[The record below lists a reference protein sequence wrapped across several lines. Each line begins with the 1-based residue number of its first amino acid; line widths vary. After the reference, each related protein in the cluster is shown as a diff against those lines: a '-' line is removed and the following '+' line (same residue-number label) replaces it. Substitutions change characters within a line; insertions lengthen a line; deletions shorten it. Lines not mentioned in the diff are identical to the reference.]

1 MAKFDPKSYAK
12 NVVRS
17 AGYIGIETAKGVNPA
32 LTSYISD
39 TASTVRDMYTT
50 AKELSRGDTTILKKL
65 FGNNEE
71 LYKNVEKTSRNV
83 LDDIRS
89 GKFYNPEREK
99 KSLDSYM
106 KNEMGFDFDD
116 IDFDVDENYGE
127 DGSSSSSSGSS
138 FDSLSKVQQMVT
150 AASTDEITRNARSNT
165 RTAISANTKLFSQV
179 NNSLTVINSSILAFH
194 QDLAAP
200 LNNHIINS
208 TNFYQTATEQLAKQT
223 AILEHINS
231 VISDR
236 FEPKKNGFGNKET
249 SAWEDIMGD
258 GFPSLSGLKKHVTK
272 NIRNSDL
279 GMLSSFVSPDTL
291 SMLFESGSLD
301 SPIAL
306 AMTMALTSK
315 LQNGSVGKSMNR
327 LNSTLAGGFG
337 NIASKIHNYNTSS
350 WTKDKYGNMK
360 AKNGFLSQLA
370 RIFDIVPEANNKI
383 DTSKYN
389 KGRAEWTGMDNK
401 ALTEVIPTQL
411 AKIYSAI
418 TGQETEIY
426 DYKSGRWIKAGNI
439 KKEFDKAKTAA
450 IDRASYD
457 FKQSAIKDYIDSNNA
472 KGSDINYRS
481 RSTISFTN
489 DYNKVMQHFVSNNVN
504 IGTMTDAELGKYISY
519 LARNNIIDKRNI
531 GHIKRVF
538 AGERKQTAS
547 NAVNNSRVQYNKFMG
562 SAGEDSNFSMLAN
575 NSNIYNSGRNNKD
588 EYKSTILGITD
599 NKGNDIFFYLQSYYS
614 QLESI
619 KYSLS
624 TGNTRKGRGGKANSV
639 AGIPANFSVPDNST
653 TKFAN
658 IDRSL
663 PGRVTIQNER
673 DEYDEDTGEWVS
685 KGKKRKATSKHDF
698 TAAAEEEKSSP
709 LSRIIDKI
717 TNHLSNIFIGD
728 TPIQNAIREEG
739 ILGALKKM
747 PSLIG
752 ESVTDAMKK
761 LQEGVMKWAS
771 NMLAKFKES
780 SFGMGMLEDAKS
792 SFKNAGKTLLDH
804 ATKSAG
810 NVVQWATGKRP
821 NWAGE
826 VTDVPQAYNGGYVN
840 KSGMVSVSEGELII
854 PSEDNPFYHGRTNKS
869 SQKAKESMNYRNW
882 VASGGN
888 GGDYWGSFRKGG
900 TVKKLSKKAARKA
913 ARKAKNAANNKIKD
927 FKEYIDS
934 TAAGPMIESTVEQIK
949 TSVDS
954 SLSLFFGKS
963 YGDVKDLS
971 KEATNTI
978 KNNAPKVASKGLLGA
993 VIGGAMTGSGLG
1005 LLGGL
1010 AIGAGIEV
1018 VNHSDKISEYLF
1030 GSADGKK
1037 EGKLPA
1043 KVQNFLKKQ
1052 LPDLAKS
1059 GAIGSILGAIGI
1071 APGGLMGGFVLG
1083 AGVQM
1088 LSNNEFI
1095 KDKLAQALFGSKDI
1109 NGERH
1114 GGIVGSLKVRVV
1126 DPMADFVKDGFSKIG
1141 DYLKKN
1147 FLAPVTKIFD
1157 PLKDWVK
1164 GKAIKFFEGIG
1175 KKISDSAKGIF
1186 RNIDE
1191 LFDGTFGR
1199 LISTGGK
1206 LAKKLL
1212 GFGGNVASLP
1222 FKAVGAAGDKLEKHN
1237 IKMGYSSRNAKE
1249 RLEIMGEENSSG
1261 YNKKLASLSDKEGNL
1276 TADAEQYIKDV
1287 NFFSNGKKQ
1296 AKNDIDSER
1305 RNVIDTTIASLTN
1318 GGMGNPKLVKQLRNA
1333 LNSKESRESGTF
1345 SKDALDLINNLSDKD
1360 MDPNTKKKV
1369 LESLNTTGNSLRDKI
1384 NNLKAYDAKQ
1394 LEFFKNHEELGAY
1407 NPLTGEVNQRA
1418 LKEFNMQARTDMDS
1432 LNVEYSKAFAD
1443 SQKEHLENLSEA
1455 KKQELAEK
1463 SDILGKQ
1470 RNVVLNNILDVVQL
1484 IARKAGV
1491 DIPKKNNKFGN
1502 ILANGESSDDA
1513 GTEQR
1518 TDTENGSNAL
1528 QNTISK
1534 LTGGASG
1541 NEVAKSDEE
1550 KGYRYTHDSDG
1561 NSIKEVFIS
1570 GKWQKDMT
1578 DSGTAEVVNAKKK
1591 ESNLKSKF
1599 FSLFTT
1605 GAFFSGI
1612 KSLFGGDDKDEKK
1625 TTLWDKLK
1633 QGASFLF
1640 DKFFG
1645 EGSSIGSFISSII
1658 SGGGLGSLI
1667 QSALSSAISFALP
1680 AALVAAGIKG
1690 LTNVSEESAGTKYDR
1705 EMTGANDDEDGGD
1718 ERSQEAREKEQKRN
1732 IFQKLVHGGQSLEY
1746 KYLGK
1751 DMRTYKEDDYVT
1763 DTYAERVRDKVIQN
1777 TAGVIGGVGSLA
1789 KATDWATKHGGVVGK
1804 TISMVTNP
1812 VGVAKKAVDKVAPI
1826 GQAIGNNASKALTY
1840 AADSGKALAQG
1851 WGSEMTTGQKAVGAV
1866 YNKASAVGTKV
1877 ADATS
1882 SVVSK
1887 IGSSIKNILTKVT
1900 DKLGIYIPE
1909 DAADDIASTLLSSA
1923 KEGATKLK
1931 SAIQTG
1937 AKIFYWANVIN
1948 AITYGAQSAG
1958 AKEILGILDE
1968 PTLMQR
1974 ALAAICNG
1982 INAAIP
1988 LIGGIIPTRTLVT
2001 VVYKVLSA
2009 AGVDFGNFE
2018 NQRAV
2023 AESTVADYNAAN
2035 GTTYDLKEYLYNVE
2049 GEATLQTRISHT
2061 VSTGVKKAKEGIKN
2075 FGSNIKETT
2084 GKVVDTI
2091 KTGASDAWNSV
2102 KSTVSGGVKNFASN
2116 TIGKAKTTV
2125 STGIDYAKDAINAIT
2140 KLKSDV
2146 EGIANSK
2153 DTQFKDIFSTKIE
2166 IDDDNPFAGIVKTL
2180 GGLLK
2185 VPIFGMSV
2193 LKNIGKRIFSAANEK
2208 IITPIKN
2215 AVMPIVNVPINSVK
2229 NATEYIKAGDI
2240 KGLWTR
2246 SSAEESGDEN
2256 SSVIL
2261 SLGTKLTDL
2270 IVNCHSTIPTVLSMI
2285 GHGVKSIV
2293 DTVAS
2298 AGQKLG
2304 TVVDTSKSAM
2314 KPFSEKG
2321 DLKGLWKVNSDT
2333 ESEGTAFGWVSAIS
2347 DTVTKLAYTPVTF
2360 GNLIGNSISDLFTSI
2375 KSSMPDMSKF
2385 VKEAWTYATDSSKD
2399 MSTFDTMVKR
2409 YKSSGTGPLDTIGN
2423 GLVSGAGF
2431 LFKTVISVVKPIMSA
2446 AGAVA
2451 DTVGGAVTTVKD
2463 GVGNAVST
2471 VKNGVSGAINAAGE
2485 TINNVGTNIKNW
2497 ALGGSSG
2504 VHVSQ
2509 KGDYHRF
2516 GNSNIDQ
2523 NGCGPAT
2530 AATILRA
2537 YGKNANLD
2545 SAAEY
2550 AKANGYVAGASG
2562 VGTRASYFG
2571 DILGANGISTSYT
2584 TSKKNINKAVGSGNP
2599 TVLLG
2604 QDSSNS
2610 SKRNSPFGPN
2620 PHYVVA
2626 RGSDSKGNIVIDD
2639 PELGGTALYKK
2650 NILNKAKLGI
2660 MTGGASGVG
2669 TLLTKLST
2677 NSLSSGG
2684 LLPLSTLTTST
2695 SASNKATKTST
2706 TNKSTTNSAN
2716 LIKGSVIGNSLKS
2729 SVASKSSTSKSS
2741 GSNVSTTSTSTATD
2755 NTDTSIGTTSASSG
2769 NSATNNIE
2777 AIWGYYKKL
2786 GLSDD
2791 ATAGIM
2797 GNIHA
2802 ESGETFNPKTV
2813 EGGLIN
2819 HLKGKSYSGKAEAKW
2834 QKAGNI
2840 YADAGVDL
2848 TSKQTV
2854 YDTYT
2859 AAVDSGKISSD
2870 EFQNPY
2876 KMLNNADYKSN
2887 KAKTG
2892 HEWLQFGYGLTQ
2904 FTSPS
2909 LKKELYDTTVPQ
2921 GKSIGDLGAQ
2931 LDVLTS
2937 QLNAC
2942 GVLGT
2947 LQNSGTT
2954 YSTAAETM
2962 LKKYEKPADAA
2973 SQVSKRVGYAKQYLD
2988 AYKGKTYD
2996 IDGYVSSS
3004 GTTFSNVASS
3014 TNELGQANT
3023 AAASSSTTGSS
3034 LSSILSSFF
3043 SNLFTSA
3050 TNNTTGKGKSILSLI
3065 FSGLGGSNSSST
3077 STGTTT
3083 SSDGTTTSLGTDGSI
3098 STTVAGDDSPSYGG
3112 KAKAVPTDAYGKGTP
3127 EAMVKIAQSQLGV
3140 CEGYD
3145 NISDYGKFTGTD
3157 GAAWCAAFVSW
3168 VMDQTFGGN
3177 KEKRNKALRGPISAA
3192 VSGLWSNFK
3201 SANAMTNTPQ
3211 PGDVVIFKK
3220 SGSHTGIVETVNGN
3234 TITTIEGNTGTDNK
3248 YERNGGGVARHQFTI
3263 GDGSTLDAKLTGF
3276 GRPDWSGSGSGL
3288 PIYNFTGKDVAYAA
3302 YKGGNSGTDLA
3313 STNNSVSNAM
3323 TALKSTNASTTVT
3336 SADVSSISG
3345 MSSEKKAEQIL
3356 IYLKQL
3362 VANTGYN
3369 VSIPEIVDVLKDQA
3383 NIIAN
3388 LGGTTVV
3395 NNSSTSAGT
3404 QDTQNQITTDISK
3417 MMAKM
3422 DAISQAL

>member
-39 TASTVRDMYTT
+39 TSSVVKDMYST
-50 AKELSRGDTTILKKL
+50 AKELARGDSTILKKL
-65 FGNNEE
+65 FGNNDE

-99 KSLDSYM
+99 KSIDAYM

-127 DGSSSSSSGSS
+127 DTSSSSSSGGD

-150 AASTDEITRNARSNT
+150 AASTEEITRNAKSNT
-165 RTAISANTKLFSQV
+165 RTTISANTKLFGQV

-194 QDLAAP
+194 QDLATP

-223 AILEHINS
+223 AILEHMNN
-231 VISDR
+231 VISER
-236 FEPKKNGFGNKET
+236 FEPKKNGFGNKGGT
-249 SAWEDIMGD
+249 SAWEEIMGD
-258 GFPSLSGLKKHVTK
+258 GFPSISGLKKHVTK
-272 NIRNSDL
+272 NLRNSDL
-279 GMLSSFVSPDTL
+279 GMMSSFLSPDMM

-350 WTKDKYGNMK
+350 WSKDKYGNAK
-360 AKNGFLSQLA
+360 AKNGVLSYLA
-370 RIFDIVPEANNKI
+370 RIFDIVPEASNKI

-389 KGRAEWTGMDNK
+389 KGRAEWTGIDNK

-418 TGQETEIY
+418 SGQEAEIY

-439 KKEFDKAKTAA
+439 KKEFDKVKNSA
-450 IDRASYD
+450 IEKGSYD
-457 FKQSAIKDYIDSNNA
+457 FKQSAIKEYIDSNNA
-472 KGSDINYRS
+472 KGASINYRS
-481 RSTISFTN
+481 RSTVSFTN
-489 DYNKVMQHFVSNNVN
+489 DYNKVMQHFVSNNMN
-504 IGTMTDAELGKYISY
+504 IGTMTDSEIGRYISY
-519 LARNNIIDKRNI
+519 LAKENIIDKRNI

-538 AGERKQTAS
+538 AGERKQAGS
-547 NAVNNSRVQYNKFMG
+547 NAVNNSRVQYNKFMN
-562 SAGEDSNFSMLAN
+562 SAGEDANFSMLAN
-575 NSNIYNSGRNNKD
+575 NSNIYKSGKNNKD
-588 EYKSTILGITD
+588 GYKSTILGIAD

-619 KYSLS
+619 KYSLA
-624 TGNTRKGRGGKANSV
+624 TGNTRKGRGGKANQV
-639 AGIPANFSVPDNST
+639 AGIPANFKVPDNST
-653 TKFAN
+653 TTFAN
-658 IDRSL
+658 IDKSL
-663 PGRVTIQNER
+663 PGRVTMRNER
-673 DEYDEDTGEWVS
+673 DEYDEDTGEWVAGS
-685 KGKKRKATSKHDF
+685 KKRKPTSKHDL
-698 TAAAEEEKSSP
+698 TAAAEDEKSSP
-709 LSRIIDKI
+709 LAKLIDKV

-728 TPIQNAIREEG
+728 TPIQTAIREEG

-752 ESVTDAMKK
+752 ESISDAIKK
-761 LQEGVMKWAS
+761 LQEGIMGWAS
-771 NMLAKFKES
+771 KMFTKFKES
-780 SFGMGMLEDAKS
+780 SFGQAMIQDGKL
-792 SFKNAGKTLLDH
+792 SFKNAGRALLDH
-804 ATKSAG
+804 ASKSAG

-821 NWAGE
+821 SWAGE
-826 VTDVPQAYNGGYVN
+826 VVEAPQAYNGGYVN

-882 VASGGN
+882 VASGAN
-888 GGDYWGSFRKGG
+888 GGDYWGNFRKGG
-900 TVKKLSKKAARKA
+900 TVKRVSKAASRRARKEANKAKKAAS
-913 ARKAKNAANNKIKD
+913 NKIKD
-927 FKEYIDS
+927 LKEYIDS
-934 TAAGPMIESTVEQIK
+934 TAAGPVIESTVEHIK

-954 SLSLFFGKS
+954 SLSLFFGEN
-963 YGDVKDLS
+963 YGNVKDLS

-978 KNNAPKVASKGLLGA
+978 KNNAPKVATKGLLGA

-1018 VNHSDKISEYLF
+1018 VNNSDKISEYLF
-1030 GSADGKK
+1030 GNADGSKP
-1037 EGKLPA
+1037 GKLPP
-1043 KVQNFLKKQ
+1043 KVQNFIKKQ

-1059 GAIGSILGAIGI
+1059 GAIGSILGAIGV

-1088 LSNNEFI
+1088 LANNDFI
-1095 KDKLAQALFGSKDI
+1095 KDKLAQALFGNKDI

-1114 GGIVGSLKVRVV
+1114 GGIIGSIKVRVV
-1126 DPMADFVKDGFSKIG
+1126 DPMAEFVKDGFSKIG
-1141 DYLKKN
+1141 DYIKKN

-1175 KKISDSAKGIF
+1175 NQIANSAKGIF
-1186 RNIDE
+1186 RNIGE
-1191 LFDGTFGR
+1191 MFDGTFGR
-1199 LISTGGK
+1199 LFSTAGK
-1206 LAKKLL
+1206 FGKKIL
-1212 GFGGNVASLP
+1212 GFGGKVASLP
-1222 FKAVGAAGDKLEKHN
+1222 FKAVGAAGDSLEKHN
-1237 IKMGYSSRNAKE
+1237 IKMGYSTHNAAQ
-1249 RLEIMGEENSSG
+1249 RVEIMGEEKSSG
-1261 YNKKLASLSDKEGNL
+1261 YNKMLASLSDKDGNL
-1276 TADAEQYIKDV
+1276 TGEGEQYVKDV
-1287 NFFSNGKKQ
+1287 NFFSNGKRQ
-1296 AKNDIDSER
+1296 AKREIDSER
-1305 RNVIDTTIASLTN
+1305 ENAINTTIASLTN
-1318 GGMGNPKLVKQLRNA
+1318 GGMGNPKLVKQLRKA
-1333 LNSKESRESGTF
+1333 LNSKESRENGTF
-1345 SKDALDLINNLSDKD
+1345 SQDALDLINNLGDKD
-1360 MDPNTKKKV
+1360 IDANKKKKV
-1369 LESLNTTGNSLRDKI
+1369 LESLNSTGNSLKDKI

-1418 LKEFNMQARTDMDS
+1418 LKEFNMQARTDMDG
-1432 LNVEYSKAFAD
+1432 LNIKFKDAFAQ
-1443 SQKEHLENLSEA
+1443 SQKENLENLSES

-1463 SDILGKQ
+1463 TDVLGKQ
-1470 RNVVLNNILDVVQL
+1470 RNAVLNNILDVVQL

-1491 DIPKKNNKFGN
+1491 DIPKKNKKFGN
-1502 ILANGESSDDA
+1502 ILANGESSDEA
-1513 GTEQR
+1513 GTDER
-1518 TDTENGSNAL
+1518 TDTENESNAL
-1528 QNTISK
+1528 QDTISK
-1534 LTGGASG
+1534 LTGSGSG

-1578 DSGTAEVVNAKKK
+1578 DSDTAEVVNTKKK
-1591 ESNLKSKF
+1591 ETALRSKF
-1599 FSLFTT
+1599 FALFTS
-1605 GAFFSGI
+1605 GAFFTGI
-1612 KSLFGGDDKDEKK
+1612 KGLFGGDDKEKK

-1633 QGASFLF
+1633 EGASKLF
-1640 DKFFG
+1640 ETFFG
-1645 EGSSIGSFISSII
+1645 DASSIGGFIKSIV

-1667 QSALSSAISFALP
+1667 QSALSSAISYALP
-1680 AALVAAGIKG
+1680 AALIAAGIKG
-1690 LTNVSEESAGTKYDR
+1690 LTNASEENAGTQYDD
-1705 EMTGANDDEDGGD
+1705 EMKGANSDEDGGD
-1718 ERSQEAREKEQKRN
+1718 ARSQAAIEKESKRN
-1732 IFQKLVHGGQSLEY
+1732 IAQKLVHGGKTLEY

-1751 DMRTYKEDDYVT
+1751 DMRTYNEDDYVT
-1763 DTYAERVRDKVIQN
+1763 DTYAERTRNKIIQN
-1777 TAGVIGGVGSLA
+1777 AAGTIGGVGSLA
-1789 KATDWATKHGGVVGK
+1789 NATNWATQHGGVVGK
-1804 TISMVTNP
+1804 TVAMVTNP
-1812 VGVAKKAVDKVAPI
+1812 VGVAKNAVDKVWNT
-1826 GQAIGNNASKALTY
+1826 GGKALQY
-1840 AADSGKALAQG
+1840 ASDSGKAVSHGFQM
-1851 WGSEMTTGQKAVGAV
+1851 SSGQAAVGKV
-1866 YNKASAVGTKV
+1866 YNKATSVASKV
-1877 ADATS
+1877 ADTTS

-1887 IGSSIKNILTKVT
+1887 LGSSIKNILTKVT

-1909 DAADDIASTLLSSA
+1909 GSADEIASTLLSSA
-1923 KEGATKLK
+1923 KEGASKLK
-1931 SAIQTG
+1931 SAIQVG

-2009 AGVDFGNFE
+2009 VGIDFGNFE

-2023 AESTVADYNAAN
+2023 AESTVAEYNEAN

-2049 GEATLQTRISHT
+2049 GEATIQTRVAHT
-2061 VSTGVKKAKEGIKN
+2061 VSVGVDKVKNGIKN
-2075 FGSNIKETT
+2075 FGSNVKETT

-2091 KTGASDAWNSV
+2091 KSGASNALSTAKSIVSKPVTAV
-2102 KSTVSGGVKNFASN
+2102 KDFASKAASKVTN
-2116 TIGKAKTTV
+2116 TV
-2125 STGIDYAKDAINAIT
+2125 DYAKDAISAIYN
-2140 KLKSDV
+2140 LKDRMEATFNNPNTELKDV
-2146 EGIANSK
+2146 
-2153 DTQFKDIFSTKIE
+2153 FKEEVE
-2166 IDDDNPFAGIVKTL
+2166 IDENNPFAGLIKTYA
-2180 GGLLK
+2180 GIMK
-2185 VPIFGMSV
+2185 VPFTFKLFGKAIGRKVYNSV
-2193 LKNIGKRIFSAANEK
+2193 LV
-2208 IITPIKN
+2208 PIKN
-2215 AVMPIVNVPINSVK
+2215 AVTKAVNVPITSAK
-2229 NATEYIKAGDI
+2229 DAAQYITNGDI
-2240 KGLWTR
+2240 IGLWTR
-2246 SSAEESGDEN
+2246 NSDADDEDSSGIYSIASTLSDLGIN
-2256 SSVIL
+2256 YASSL
-2261 SLGTKLTDL
+2261 PTLGVMLGK
-2270 IVNCHSTIPTVLSMI
+2270 
-2285 GHGVKSIV
+2285 GVKSAVEGIV
-2293 DTVAS
+2293 NGAKV
-2298 AGQKLG
+2298 LG
-2304 TVVDTSKSAM
+2304 NVVDNSKATM

-2321 DLKGLWKVNSDT
+2321 DIKGLWYADSDT
-2333 ESEGTAFGWVSAIS
+2333 ESDGTAFGWVSAIS
-2347 DTVTKLAYTPVTF
+2347 DTVTKLAYTPGAL
-2360 GNLIGNSISDLFTSI
+2360 GNMIGTSISNLFNSA
-2375 KSSMPDMSKF
+2375 KSSMPDFSKF
-2385 VKEAWTYATDSSKD
+2385 IKSAWEYSDISKD
-2399 MSTFDTMVKR
+2399 MSGYDSMVES
-2409 YKSSGTGPLDTIGN
+2409 YKSKDSGVFSGIGN
-2423 GLVSGAGF
+2423 VL
-2431 LFKTVISVVKPIMSA
+2431 LSA
-2446 AGAVA
+2446 AGSIFKLILNVVRPFKAIANGISNIIGTTIDGAKNIAGKVV
-2451 DTVGGAVTTVKD
+2451 DTAGNVIEGGKEIASNVVTN
-2463 GVGNAVST
+2463 VGNA
-2471 VKNGVSGAINAAGE
+2471 
-2485 TINNVGTNIKNW
+2485 INNVGTSAKNW
-2497 ALGGSSG
+2497 LVGGSSG
-2504 VHVSQ
+2504 VHVTQ
-2509 KGDYHRF
+2509 KGSFKKF
-2516 GNSNIDQ
+2516 GHSNLDQ

-2545 SAAEY
+2545 SAADY
-2550 AKANGYVAGASG
+2550 ARANGYVAGASG

-2584 TSKKNINKAVGSGNP
+2584 TSKKSINKAVGSGNP

-2604 QDSSNS
+2604 QDASNT
-2610 SKRNSPFGPN
+2610 SKSNSPFGPK

-2626 RGSDSKGNIVIDD
+2626 RGSDSKGNVVIDD

-2660 MTGGASGVG
+2660 MTGGATG
-2669 TLLTKLST
+2669 
-2677 NSLSSGG
+2677 LSSNTADSG
-2684 LLPLSTLTTST
+2684 
-2695 SASNKATKTST
+2695 AA
-2706 TNKSTTNSAN
+2706 
-2716 LIKGSVIGNSLKS
+2716 
-2729 SVASKSSTSKSS
+2729 S
-2741 GSNVSTTSTSTATD
+2741 GSATTK
-2755 NTDTSIGTTSASSG
+2755 
-2769 NSATNNIE
+2769 ATNNIE

-2802 ESGETFNPKTV
+2802 ESGEAFNPKTV

-2819 HLKGKSYSGKAEAKW
+2819 HLKGKTYSGKADAKW

-2848 TSKQTV
+2848 TSKETV
-2854 YDTYT
+2854 NNTYT
-2859 AAVDSGKISSD
+2859 AAIDSGKISSD

-2876 KMLNNADYKSN
+2876 KKLNSADYKSD

-2909 LKKELYDTTVPQ
+2909 LKKELYDATVPQ

-2947 LQNSGTT
+2947 LKNSGTT
-2954 YSTAAETM
+2954 YSTAAEAM
-2962 LKKYEKPADAA
+2962 LRKYEKPAGVDKE
-2973 SQVSKRVGYAKQYLD
+2973 VSKRVGYAKKYLD
-2988 AYKGKTYD
+2988 AYKGKNYD

-3023 AAASSSTTGSS
+3023 AAASSSTTGTS
-3034 LSSILSSFF
+3034 LSGVLSSFF
-3043 SNLFTSA
+3043 SGLFNSAISGTS
-3050 TNNTTGKGKSILSLI
+3050 GKGKSILSLI
-3065 FSGLGGSNSSST
+3065 FGGLGSSSSSSSSST
-3077 STGTTT
+3077 STGT
-3083 SSDGTTTSLGTDGSI
+3083 SSDGTNTSLGSDGTI
-3098 STTVAGDDSPSYGG
+3098 STTVAGDTSPSYGG

-3140 CEGYD
+3140 VEGND
-3145 NISDYGKFTGTD
+3145 NITDFGKFTGTD

-3168 VMDQTFGGN
+3168 VMDQTFGGDKN
-3177 KEKRNKALRGPISAA
+3177 KRNKALRGPISAA

-3211 PGDVVIFKK
+3211 PGDVIIFKK
-3220 SGSHTGIVETVNGN
+3220 GGSHTGIVETVNGN
-3234 TITTIEGNTGTDNK
+3234 TITTIEGNTGTGNA

-3263 GDGSTLDAKLTGF
+3263 GDGSSLDAKLTGF

-3288 PIYNFTGKDVAYAA
+3288 PMYNFTGKDVAYAA
-3302 YKGGNSGTDLA
+3302 YKGGKSGVTDIADSIKSANTTLGNLKATNGTITTTSTDTA
-3313 STNNSVSNAM
+3313 SV
-3323 TALKSTNASTTVT
+3323 
-3336 SADVSSISG
+3336 SG

-3369 VSIPEIVDVLKDQA
+3369 VSIPEIVDILKDQA

-3388 LGGTTVV
+3388 LGGSTTV
-3395 NNSSTSAGT
+3395 NSSSVNAGT
-3404 QDTQNQITTDISK
+3404 QDTQNQISTDISK